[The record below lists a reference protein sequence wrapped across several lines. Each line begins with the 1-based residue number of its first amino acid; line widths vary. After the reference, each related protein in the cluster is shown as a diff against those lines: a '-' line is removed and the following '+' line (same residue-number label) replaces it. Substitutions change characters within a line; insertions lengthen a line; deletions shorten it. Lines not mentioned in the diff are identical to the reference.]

1 MKRSLGCGVEKGN
14 EQEAADEAEVQQQA
28 QEDQD
33 SAVWRITDGKG
44 AAPDVA
50 ATTPAANRMAAG
62 RLDFML
68 QVMPPASCVA
78 MSCERRT
85 GVFAPVSLQSRRQGL
100 WTQILLQVYLLRIAR
115 LCSSF
120 LY

>member
-1 MKRSLGCGVEKGN
+1 MVATGVEKGN

-62 RLDFML
+62 RLDFVL
-68 QVMPPASCVA
+68 QVMASLLKTA
-78 MSCERRT
+78 
-85 GVFAPVSLQSRRQGL
+85 GSRLRCFCIQTQTSNVNADL
-100 WTQILLQVYLLRIAR
+100 WLSRHST
-115 LCSSF
+115 SH
-120 LY
+120 